1 MLLTQNSTFIIGP
14 VAKILG
20 FIMDAIFELLNL
32 IKIPNIGLSI
42 ILFTIVI
49 YLLLLPL
56 TIRQQKFS
64 KLSAKMS
71 PELQAIQNKYK
82 DKRND
87 QEAMMAMN
95 SETQAVYAKY
105 GVSPSG
111 TCLPLLIQM
120 PILFALYRVIY
131 AIPAYVGRVR
141 DVFVHNDFIT
151 NLMNQKGSQEFISS
165 FKNAAMYTK
174 QFGNEKFT
182 VENTYIDILN
192 QASTAEWQSIA
203 TEYPSL
209 AEDVA
214 YITEN
219 LDKYNNFLGLNI
231 ANSPSFTVS
240 QAFDNGQWLLLI
252 GAILIPLLSAVTQ
265 WINVKLMP
273 NSTQT
278 DTKNQTEQQ
287 AAMMSSMTMMNY
299 MMPITSAIFCFTL
312 PAGMGIYWIAGSVV
326 RTIQQI
332 AINKYIDKM
341 DIDKIVEK
349 NKEKYEKKKEKIA
362 EMGGYDLNTMNKYAN
377 MRTKNITSDK
387 EVDYKNNSNLS
398 DKHILTRHTDIEH
411 TNLIS
416 KQHGQGAHQ
425 QRHRTHQGLAQ
436 ILEHQLAGVPEEAL
450 HHGDDSLQRAAGF
463 NDQQHQVTDH
473 QAAQNTD
480 QRRQQGLEAVTAQ
493 QGGFFF
499 FHHTS
504 SFFAPDIYRPSSST
518 VVVLGSS
525 WPTNSPS
532 YITRIRSDTVM
543 TSSSSRETSSTAL
556 PASRW
561 ATICLWI
568 YSMAPTSRPRVGWT
582 AISSWGALSI
592 SRAMMAFCWLPPDM
606 DRVTV
611 TGPWPLRISY

>member
-20 FIMDAIFELLNL
+20 LIMNAIFEFLNL

-42 ILFTIVI
+42 IIFTIVI

-82 DKRND
+82 DKKND
-87 QEAMMAMN
+87 QAAMMAMN
-95 SETQAVYAKY
+95 EEQRAVYAKY

-111 TCLPLLIQM
+111 TCVQLLIQM

-141 DVFVHNDFIT
+141 DVFTHNDFIN
-151 NLMNQKGSQEFISS
+151 NLINQEGSQEFISA

-182 VENTYIDILN
+182 AENTFIDILN
-192 QASTAEWQSIA
+192 QASTKEWQSIA

-219 LDKYNNFLGLNI
+219 LEKYNNFLGLNI

-240 QAFDNGQWLLLI
+240 QAFNDGQWLLLI
-252 GAILIPLLSAVTQ
+252 GAILVPLLSALTQ

-273 NSTQT
+273 NANQT
-278 DTKNQTEQQ
+278 DTRNQTEQQ
-287 AAMMSSMTMMNY
+287 AAMMSSMKMMNY

-332 AINKYIDKM
+332 AINKYIDRM
-341 DIDKIVEK
+341 DIDKIIEK
-349 NKEKYEKKKEKIA
+349 NTEKYEKKKEKIA
-362 EMGGYDLNTMNKYAN
+362 QIGGYDMNTMNKYAN
-377 MRTKNITSDK
+377 MRTKNITSDN
-387 EVDYKNNSNLS
+387 EVNYDNNSNLS
-398 DKHILTRHTDIEH
+398 DKGSLASKA
-411 TNLIS
+411 NLV
-416 KQHGQGAHQ
+416 KQ
-425 QRHRTHQGLAQ
+425 
-436 ILEHQLAGVPEEAL
+436 
-450 HHGDDSLQRAAGF
+450 F
-463 NDQQHQVTDH
+463 NEK
-473 QAAQNTD
+473 N
-480 QRRQQGLEAVTAQ
+480 
-493 QGGFFF
+493 
-499 FHHTS
+499 
-504 SFFAPDIYRPSSST
+504 
-518 VVVLGSS
+518 
-525 WPTNSPS
+525 NK
-532 YITRIRSDTVM
+532 
-543 TSSSSRETSSTAL
+543 
-556 PASRW
+556 
-561 ATICLWI
+561 
-568 YSMAPTSRPRVGWT
+568 
-582 AISSWGALSI
+582 
-592 SRAMMAFCWLPPDM
+592 
-606 DRVTV
+606 
-611 TGPWPLRISY
+611 